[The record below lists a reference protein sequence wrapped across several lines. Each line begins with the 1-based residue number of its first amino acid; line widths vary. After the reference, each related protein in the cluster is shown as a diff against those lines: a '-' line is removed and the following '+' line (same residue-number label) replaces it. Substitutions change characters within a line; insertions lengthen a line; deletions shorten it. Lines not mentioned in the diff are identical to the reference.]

1 MRIAIVVRNLDVGGI
16 QRVSV
21 DLANAFLNTGEDSHL
36 IVFESKK
43 ATFFPDK
50 NVKLHYLEMKNS
62 LKKTVL
68 AVPFII
74 LGKLLNA
81 FFRRSFFLIN
91 GLLMSPLFL
100 YKLKKIE
107 EKYGKFDLIIVRGNG
122 AFELLWPIHD
132 ERIVQVIESMYIGGE
147 SKVARL
153 YSKLTLNNKNLVA
166 VSNGV
171 KEKIQDILIQN
182 KIQAKTLQTIFNP
195 LDKEAIE
202 KKSIAYEVDLK
213 EKYIVHVGR
222 ILGFKN
228 LELLIDAYNY
238 ARKHLGL
245 EHYLVLVG
253 DGENRKVI
261 EEKVVHY
268 ELTGKVIFIGSL
280 ENPFPWIKNASLL
293 VLTSFAEGF
302 GMVLSEALACH
313 TKVISTKA
321 KGGVSD
327 IMVGDLGNYLVDFN
341 IKGLAKKMVDTINE
355 ETKWNFDKYIDEFQS
370 EKIANKFK
378 ELYL

>member
-1 MRIAIVVRNLDVGGI
+1 MHIAVVVRNLDVGGI

-21 DLANAFLNTGEDSHL
+21 DLANAFLNNRDNVHL

-43 ATFFPDK
+43 ATFLPDK
-50 NVKLHYLEMKNS
+50 NVKLHYLEMKSS

-68 AVPFII
+68 AVPFLI
-74 LGKLLNA
+74 LGKLMNA
-81 FFRRSFFLIN
+81 IFRRSFFFIN

-100 YKLKKIE
+100 YKLKNIE
-107 EKYGKFDLIIVRGNG
+107 KEYGKFDLIIVRGNG

-171 KEKIQDILIQN
+171 KEKLQDILIKN

-195 LDKEAIE
+195 LDIEAIE

-245 EHYLVLVG
+245 EHYLALVG
-253 DGENRKVI
+253 DGENRKAI
-261 EEKVVHY
+261 EEKIALY
-268 ELTGKVIFIGSL
+268 GLTEKVIFAGSL
-280 ENPFPWIKNASLL
+280 ENPFPWVKNASLL

-302 GMVLSEALACH
+302 GMVLSEGLACH

-327 IMVGDLGNYLVDFN
+327 IMVGELENYLVDFD
-341 IKGLAKKMVDTINE
+341 IEMFAKKMVETLNE
-355 ETKWNFDKYIDEFQS
+355 EKEWDFDKYIDKFQS
-370 EKIANKFK
+370 EKIANRYK